1 MSTVTLLNKVPLF
14 ERWSVVTRT
23 YHNIF
28 ENNYECSTHTHTNVQ
43 KLYRKNGKRKEGKS
57 KEKKK
62 KNPTFGGPI
71 IVPVHDCI

>member
-62 KNPTFGGPI
+62 RILHLG
-71 IVPVHDCI
+71 DQ